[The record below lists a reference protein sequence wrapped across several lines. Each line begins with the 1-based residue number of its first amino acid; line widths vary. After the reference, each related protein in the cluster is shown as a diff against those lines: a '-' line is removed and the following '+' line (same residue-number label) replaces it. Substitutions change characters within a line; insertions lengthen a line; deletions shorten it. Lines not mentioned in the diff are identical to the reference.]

1 MDGWLTTDPTSS
13 AQTFN
18 QRQRLFFA
26 VALSNSAHVLVSDAP
41 VCSALPS
48 FMSSLRSHT
57 VRCPRLMAHDLLRP
71 STPRAPGT
79 KGFPIVVDNIARTT
93 FHAPRFL
100 HDIYFHAARM
110 RGRRG
115 RPGGRGTAA
124 RGTPGA
130 RAATLGR
137 PRLLLPRLLK
147 WPAPPTPVGL
157 VQPPPAAPV
166 LAKARARPH
175 LSNARGRL
183 SACEEGRIGLTCAL
197 LTGCRLQ
204 WLSPEMLPDRLAL
217 ALWQTCGTWPG
228 RKHGEPYHYHGN
240 TIQS

>member
-1 MDGWLTTDPTSS
+1 MDGWLTTDPTSL

-57 VRCPRLMAHDLLRP
+57 VRCPRLMAHDSLRP

-100 HDIYFHAARM
+100 HDIYFHAAHM

-115 RPGGRGTAA
+115 RPGSVARLHEAPLGPERLRSGGRDCYY
-124 RGTPGA
+124 RDSSS
-130 RAATLGR
+130 GR
-137 PRLLLPRLLK
+137 PRPRR
-147 WPAPPTPVGL
+147 WAWYRPR
-157 VQPPPAAPV
+157 PPPRS
-166 LAKARARPH
+166 LQ
-175 LSNARGRL
+175 SRGR
-183 SACEEGRIGLTCAL
+183 GHI
-197 LTGCRLQ
+197 
-204 WLSPEMLPDRLAL
+204 
-217 ALWQTCGTWPG
+217 
-228 RKHGEPYHYHGN
+228 
-240 TIQS
+240 